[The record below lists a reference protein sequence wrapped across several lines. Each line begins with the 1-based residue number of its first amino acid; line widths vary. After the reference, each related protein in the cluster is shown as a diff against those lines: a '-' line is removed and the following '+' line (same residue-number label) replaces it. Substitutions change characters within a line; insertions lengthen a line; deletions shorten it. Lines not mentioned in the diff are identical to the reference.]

1 MKVGGLEVVGTQPMF
16 DHGIMS
22 VWSYPVFFIWGHR
35 IQLWFMKQLTSIT
48 RCPCTLPCVWG
59 MLSFFCVQEEPQFLA
74 QSTQLYYIYV
84 ILRIYIYIH
93 VYGSTGKHYAQVL
106 IFLFFKDLGAHVA
119 RTRTQTSTVIL
130 VYRYLYAI
138 PFFILNNSILGL
150 GTTDQLANFQY
161 VLVNCWPSHNS
172 SFVNSFDSMLE
183 KTKILNESQWHVW
196 QPRNTF

>member
-1 MKVGGLEVVGTQPMF
+1 MKVGGLKVVGTQPMF

-35 IQLWFMKQLTSIT
+35 IQLWFMLWYTLS
-48 RCPCTLPCVWG
+48 CTLPCVWG
-59 MLSFFCVQEEPQFLA
+59 MLSFFWVQEEPQFLA

-84 ILRIYIYIH
+84 ILRIFIYIYNIH
-93 VYGSTGKHYAQVL
+93 VYGSTGKHYAQML

-150 GTTDQLANFQY
+150 GTADQLANVQY
-161 VLVNCWPSHNS
+161 VLVNSRPSHNS
-172 SFVNSFDSMLE
+172 LFVKSFDSMLE
-183 KTKILNESQWHVW
+183 KTKILNESQSHVW
-196 QPRNTF
+196 QPQNTF

>member
-1 MKVGGLEVVGTQPMF
+1 MESCLYGPIQFSSFGGTGSNFGLWSSLHRLHAVLHPSVCLRDVVLFLRSGRTTVFGT
-16 DHGIMS
+16 
-22 VWSYPVFFIWGHR
+22 VNAV
-35 IQLWFMKQLTSIT
+35 
-48 RCPCTLPCVWG
+48 V
-59 MLSFFCVQEEPQFLA
+59 
-74 QSTQLYYIYV
+74 LY
-84 ILRIYIYIH
+84 LRNFTYIYIYIH